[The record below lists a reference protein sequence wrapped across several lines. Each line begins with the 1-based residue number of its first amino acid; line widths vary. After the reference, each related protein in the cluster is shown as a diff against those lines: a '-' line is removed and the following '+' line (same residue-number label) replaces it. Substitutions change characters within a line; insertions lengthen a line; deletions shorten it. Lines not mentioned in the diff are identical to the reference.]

1 MKYEVH
7 PLATIFPDIEGQAF
21 NTLVEDIKERGQ
33 QEAVWLFESKI
44 LDGKNRAKACELLGK
59 EPLTRPYTGDDP
71 VGFVLSANLHRRHL
85 DESQACSD

>member
-7 PLATIFPDIEGQAF
+7 PLAAIFPEIEGQAF
-21 NTLVEDIKERGQ
+21 NALVEDIKERGQ
-33 QEAVWLFESKI
+33 QEAVWLFENKI
-44 LDGKNRAKACELLGK
+44 LDGKNRARACELLGK
-59 EPLTRPYTGDDP
+59 EALIRPYTGDDP